1 MPKGTDTFKQ
11 PPAVDEE
18 CKHANFHDVNDQV
31 KVLRRW
37 WDSIETIKNPIP
49 HELVAKMLKQIGLC
63 HDLTSGLHAIQ
74 HKMDELK
81 LHDKVGVEF
90 DDFLAMFLRGIV
102 KDLVEGIFREVT
114 KDPTEV
120 QAGPSETVIAQVGT
134 GDMGLT
140 LNQKMKNKDMQKEKT
155 LVLKLN
161 EFKRNKLFDLLE
173 KTNTTDDQHVAVSRP
188 VLENLYNKRQKEAGR
203 KGARVNYDAFYKNK
217 VLTNFI
223 SNFKANDIDQFA
235 RNCVFVN
242 DGSNRY
248 KSQEVRATKSATTS
262 SPGIAPPTI
271 TKKKQQYLIY
281 DKEPIKSEIDFKDN
295 SVPFMYKRW
304 TFEQQPP

>member
-1 MPKGTDTFKQ
+1 MGASPLPKGAETLKQ
-11 PPAVDEE
+11 PPAADEE
-18 CKHANFHDVNDQV
+18 CMDANFHDVNDQV
-31 KVLRRW
+31 QVLRKW

-114 KDPTEV
+114 KDRSEV
-120 QAGPSETVIAQVGT
+120 QAGPSETAIAQGGT

-140 LNQKMKNKDMQKEKT
+140 PNQKIKNKDMQKEKT

-173 KTNTTDDQHVAVSRP
+173 KTNATDDQHMPVSRP
-188 VLENLYNKRQKEAGR
+188 VLDNLYNKRQKEAGR
-203 KGARVNYDAFYKNK
+203 KGPRVDYDAFYKNN
-217 VLTNFI
+217 VINNFI

-242 DGSNRY
+242 DGSSKY
-248 KSQEVRATKSATTS
+248 KSQDISAATKPLNT
-262 SPGIAPPTI
+262 
-271 TKKKQQYLIY
+271 
-281 DKEPIKSEIDFKDN
+281 
-295 SVPFMYKRW
+295 
-304 TFEQQPP
+304 

>member
-1 MPKGTDTFKQ
+1 LPKGVDTLKQ

-18 CKHANFHDVNDQV
+18 CKHTKFHDVNDQV
-31 KVLRRW
+31 QVLRQW

-114 KDPTEV
+114 KDQTEV

-134 GDMGLT
+134 GDVGLT
-140 LNQKMKNKDMQKEKT
+140 PNQKMKNKDMQKEKT

-173 KTNTTDDQHVAVSRP
+173 KTNTADDQNMPVNRP
-188 VLENLYNKRQKEAGR
+188 VLENLYNKRQKEAG
-203 KGARVNYDAFYKNK
+203 KKVTRVSYDAFYKNN
-217 VLTNFI
+217 VVNNFI
-223 SNFKANDIDQFA
+223 GNFKASDIDQFA

-242 DGSNRY
+242 DGSSKY
-248 KSQEVRATKSATTS
+248 KAEDVRASKSLHS
-262 SPGIAPPTI
+262 STLGIISPI
-271 TKKKQQYLIY
+271 TKQQQYLIY
-281 DKEPIKSEIDFKDN
+281 DKEPIKTEMNFKDN

-304 TFEQQPP
+304 TFEQSAP